1 MIEVQNLTKYYGRVM
16 AIEDV
21 SFTVAKGEIVGFLGP
36 NGAGKTTTMRIL
48 TGYLPATTGRAQV
61 AGFDVF
67 THSLEARRRIGY
79 LPESAPIYGEFRVR
93 AYLDFVAEVKGVPRR
108 NRGARVD
115 EAMERCGLADVAN
128 QLAGTLSKGYR
139 QRVGLAQA
147 LVNDPEVLILDEP
160 TIGLDPQ
167 QIVEI
172 RRLIKALAGRRTII
186 LSTHILPEVSMTCDR
201 VMIINRGRIVAVDTP
216 KNLTAR
222 VQKSANVLVQ
232 VEGPREQVMAE
243 IGRLAG
249 VHRVTPRGE
258 PVDGRPTYLV
268 ESERDR
274 DVRKDLAAALVAKG
288 WGLYELRPADLS
300 LEEIFL
306 HLVTDETAAGEAEP
320 AREEKGALDVSVHV
334 DVKVSEKEP

>member
-1 MIEVQNLTKYYGRVM
+1 
-16 AIEDV
+16 
-21 SFTVAKGEIVGFLGP
+21 
-36 NGAGKTTTMRIL
+36 
-48 TGYLPATTGRAQV
+48 
-61 AGFDVF
+61 
-67 THSLEARRRIGY
+67 
-79 LPESAPIYGEFRVR
+79 
-93 AYLDFVAEVKGVPRR
+93 
-108 NRGARVD
+108 
-115 EAMERCGLADVAN
+115 MERCALTDVAGK
-128 QLAGTLSKGYR
+128 LVGTLSKGYR

-172 RRLIKALAGRRTII
+172 RRLIKTLAGQRTII

-201 VMIINRGRIVAVDTP
+201 VMIISRGRIVAVDTP
-216 KNLTAR
+216 QNLTAH

-232 VEGPREQVMAE
+232 VEGPGPEVMAE

-249 VHRVTPRGE
+249 VQRVSPRGE
-258 PVDGRPTYLV
+258 AINGRHTYLV

-274 DVRKDLAAALVAKG
+274 DVRKDVAAALVAKG

-306 HLVTDETAAGEAEP
+306 HLVTDEAA
-320 AREEKGALDVSVHV
+320 AREAGQAAED
-334 DVKVSEKEP
+334 